1 MTTQRKELSEF
12 QRGEIIGAWKCKEFY
27 EKLNEKKIK
36 LSVRKISEILEY
48 PKSTVQDVIAA
59 YRDHG
64 HETLPS
70 RSGRPPILT
79 ERDSRH
85 LIQVL
90 NKNRK
95 TNINELHENFV
106 SSTSINISKITLR
119 RYLHKLN
126 IYGRIGV
133 KKPFVN
139 AANRM
144 KRLSWAKKRKDW
156 VDEWEKIIW
165 SDESRFVV
173 FGGDGKRYVWR
184 TVDEKYDPK
193 CLIPTFKSGQ
203 ESVMIWG
210 CFTKNKLG
218 PLVRLE
224 GRVTANIYIEMLENY
239 LLPFINDLENK
250 NDYTFQEDNA
260 PIHTAKIAKKWKND
274 NNIKSLPWPAQ
285 SPDLNPI
292 ENLWDELERQV
303 RKHKPL
309 PKNPDNLWEILQE
322 EWLKIDENKYKNLVD
337 SMPRRIEAVIINKGN
352 PTKY

>member
-12 QRGEIIGAWKCKEFY
+12 QRGEIIGAWKCREFC
-27 EKLNEKKIK
+27 EKLSE
-36 LSVRKISEILEY
+36 RKISEILGY
-48 PKSTVQDVIAA
+48 PKSTVHEVIAA

-64 HETLPS
+64 IEKPS
-70 RSGRPPILT
+70 PRSGRPPILT
-79 ERDSRH
+79 ERDGRH
-85 LIQVL
+85 LMQIL

-95 TNINELHENFV
+95 TNLNELYENFV
-106 SSTSINISKITLR
+106 SSTSVNVSKFTLR
-119 RYLHKLN
+119 RYLHKLKV
-126 IYGRIGV
+126 YGRIGA

-144 KRLSWAKKRKDW
+144 KRLSWAKKRKNW
-156 VDEWEKIIW
+156 IDEWEKIIW

-184 TVDEKYDPK
+184 TIYEKYNPN

-210 CFTKNKLG
+210 CFTKNELG

-239 LLPFINDLENK
+239 LIPFINDLENK
-250 NDYTFQEDNA
+250 DDYTFQEDNA
-260 PIHTAKIAKKWKND
+260 PIHTAKIAKKWKSD

-303 RKHKPL
+303 RNHKPL
-309 PKNPDNLWEILQE
+309 PKNPNDLWEILQE
-322 EWLKIDENKYKNLVD
+322 EWLKLDINKYKNLVD

>member
-12 QRGEIIGAWKCKEFY
+12 QRGEIIGAWKCREFC
-27 EKLNEKKIK
+27 EKLSE
-36 LSVRKISEILEY
+36 RKISEILGY
-48 PKSTVQDVIAA
+48 PKSTVHEVIAA

-64 HETLPS
+64 IEKPS
-70 RSGRPPILT
+70 PRSGRPPILT
-79 ERDSRH
+79 ERDGRH
-85 LIQVL
+85 LMQIL
-90 NKNRK
+90 NKDRK
-95 TNINELHENFV
+95 TNLNELYENFV
-106 SSTSINISKITLR
+106 SSTSVNVSKFTLR
-119 RYLHKLN
+119 RYLHKLKV
-126 IYGRIGV
+126 YGRIGA

-144 KRLSWAKKRKDW
+144 KRLSWAKKRKNW
-156 VDEWEKIIW
+156 IDEWEKIIW

-184 TVDEKYDPK
+184 TIYEKYNPN

-210 CFTKNKLG
+210 CFTKNELG

-239 LLPFINDLENK
+239 LIPFINDLENK
-250 NDYTFQEDNA
+250 DDYTFQEDNA
-260 PIHTAKIAKKWKND
+260 PIHTAKIAKKWKSD

-309 PKNPDNLWEILQE
+309 PKNPNNLWEILQE
-322 EWLKIDENKYKNLVD
+322 EWLKLDVNKYKNLVD

>member
-12 QRGEIIGAWKCKEFY
+12 QRGEIIGAWKCREFC
-27 EKLNEKKIK
+27 EKLSE
-36 LSVRKISEILEY
+36 RKISEILGY
-48 PKSTVQDVIAA
+48 PKSTVHEVIAA

-64 HETLPS
+64 IEKPS
-70 RSGRPPILT
+70 PRSGRPPILT
-79 ERDSRH
+79 ERDGRH
-85 LIQVL
+85 LMQIL

-95 TNINELHENFV
+95 TNLNELYENFV
-106 SSTSINISKITLR
+106 SSTSVNVSKFTLR
-119 RYLHKLN
+119 RYLHKLKV
-126 IYGRIGV
+126 YGRIGA

-144 KRLSWAKKRKDW
+144 KRLSWAKKRKNW
-156 VDEWEKIIW
+156 IDEWEKIIW

-184 TVDEKYDPK
+184 TIYEKYNPN

-210 CFTKNKLG
+210 CFTKNELG

-239 LLPFINDLENK
+239 LIPFINDLENK
-250 NDYTFQEDNA
+250 DDYTFQEDNA
-260 PIHTAKIAKKWKND
+260 PIHTAKIAKKWKSD

-303 RKHKPL
+303 RNHKPL
-309 PKNPDNLWEILQE
+309 PKNPNNLWEILQE
-322 EWLKIDENKYKNLVD
+322 EWLKLDINKYKNLVD